1 MVQEISTEIYNNA
14 RKYNKQMSI
23 FVQLEKNQTR
33 KTKQKQKNQ
42 RKSGEQNKYY
52 SSEGKGGQAAAVSK
66 YGRGERERE
75 TTTTTTTNMKQ
86 YKVHKQS
93 TYNAHTR
100 TQIHYSLAF
109 QCTSVKEVQQL
120 E

>member
-33 KTKQKQKNQ
+33 KKKQKQKNQ

-52 SSEGKGGQAAAVSK
+52 SSEGKGRQAAAAVSK
-66 YGRGERERE
+66 YG
-75 TTTTTTTNMKQ
+75 
-86 YKVHKQS
+86 
-93 TYNAHTR
+93 
-100 TQIHYSLAF
+100 
-109 QCTSVKEVQQL
+109 
-120 E
+120 